1 MYCFYESYI
10 VVDFYVVSQPDMF
23 CAYGMFLRV
32 KKKDLKRKQ
41 VSGYLDHRKK
51 GLLELWGK
59 SMEEINSFQ
68 DRYTLFAPSDHPQAP
83 KVLLSFPFIVHC
95 ILSIGSEFVALL

>member
-1 MYCFYESYI
+1 MKAILLWTFTSFLNQICFVPMECFF
-10 VVDFYVVSQPDMF
+10 V
-23 CAYGMFLRV
+23 L
-32 KKKDLKRKQ
+32 KKDLKRKL
-41 VSGYLDHRKK
+41 VSGYLDQRNKDM
-51 GLLELWGK
+51 LELWSK
-59 SMEEINSFQ
+59 SKEGINSFQ